1 MKKNIRI
8 LILALLVL
16 ALGSAAAVHAEIIPP
31 YGEGQIGLTSVVLCE
46 QLTLRREPST
56 SAKTVETLMYG
67 SLINVM
73 KQENGWAYCV
83 FGDSEESP
91 AGWVKTDYIAVDPA
105 WYMAVAA
112 TPVYAWNDAAA
123 PKVALLDTGTRLPI
137 LKDDGDWLVVS
148 LRGASG
154 WIRK

>member
-1 MKKNIRI
+1 MKKHIRTI
-8 LILALLVL
+8 ILALLVL
-16 ALGSAAAVHAEIIPP
+16 AVAGIAAVHAEILPP
-31 YGEGQIGLTSVVLCE
+31 YGEGQIGLTAVVLCE
-46 QLTLRREPST
+46 ELTLRKDPSA
-56 SAKTVETLMYG
+56 SAGAVETLQYG

-91 AGWVKTDYIAVDPA
+91 AGWVKTDYITVDPA
-105 WYMAVAA
+105 WYLTTAA

-123 PKVALLDTGTRLPI
+123 PKVALLDKDTRLPI

-154 WIRK
+154 WILK